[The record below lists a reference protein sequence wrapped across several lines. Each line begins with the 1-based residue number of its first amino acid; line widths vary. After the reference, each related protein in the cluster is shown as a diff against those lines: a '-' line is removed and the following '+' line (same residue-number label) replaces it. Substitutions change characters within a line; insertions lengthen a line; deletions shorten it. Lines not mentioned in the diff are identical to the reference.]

1 MFDNIN
7 VIMTPADAFNTFT
20 IHWPLFRLQSKEGRI
35 ICSLNELTSTNNAG
49 HEDFMHA
56 ALGEWERDG
65 AGVDG
70 ETRTLVHLLEGHFL
84 SMLQEPGRNSDETQ
98 SQSRRMY
105 KSSIRMSFNEHRA
118 KLSSYFCLT
127 MSKHLSMLA
136 LVPSMLH
143 TLISPWGAEACCRLF
158 LPRLPFAPF
167 FGFNPSVSW
176 EQNMKEISRQL
187 GI

>member
-1 MFDNIN
+1 
-7 VIMTPADAFNTFT
+7 
-20 IHWPLFRLQSKEGRI
+20 
-35 ICSLNELTSTNNAG
+35 
-49 HEDFMHA
+49 MH
-56 ALGEWERDG
+56 
-65 AGVDG
+65 G
-70 ETRTLVHLLEGHFL
+70 ETGTLVHLLEGHFL

-143 TLISPWGAEACCRLF
+143 TLISP
-158 LPRLPFAPF
+158 
-167 FGFNPSVSW
+167 
-176 EQNMKEISRQL
+176 
-187 GI
+187 